1 MSKLTLTALLALS
14 FATAAAPAFAAEATV
29 DDTAKFLAG
38 MPPSPDSPLAP
49 LTKNAAWQEH
59 AHYLDGIFAREEAVH
74 LSKIRAFS
82 QENLTEKHETM
93 LYMFSGPDFLYATSF
108 FPGASTYVLAGLEPP
123 GDIPQIEGLPRSSVD
138 RALSNLHTSMGS
150 LLSLSF
156 FITKNMKTQLAEGP
170 FYGTLPVLYV
180 FMERTGKTVKEVTLV
195 NLEPDGTVQTREA
208 HKGRN
213 LGARAEGASSNGVKI
228 VFSAGKGPDQTLYYF
243 STNIADDSIRRTGLL
258 PFVDKLGTADA
269 FIKSA
274 SYLLHSGSF
283 QTVRNMLLTR
293 SATILED
300 DSGIPLSYFD
310 PKKWRLQPVGHYV
323 GPIGVFSHNYQGNM
337 AELFRKEKPIPID
350 FGIGYRFRKN
360 ESSLLLARKIAPA
373 TSQAETPAHKS
384 AVQEPVAQKPVA
396 QEPAAP
402 APAAPAS
409 AAQGPAAPAA
419 AAQEAAAPAST
430 APASTAPASAAP
442 EPAAHQSA
450 AQEPAAPESA
460 AR

>member
-1 MSKLTLTALLALS
+1 MPKLTLTALLALS
-14 FATAAAPAFAAEATV
+14 LVAFTAPAFAAEATA

-38 MPPSPDSPLAP
+38 MALSADSPLTP

-59 AHYLDGIFAREEAVH
+59 AHYLDTIFAREETVH
-74 LSKIRAFS
+74 LSKIRAFA
-82 QENLTEKHETM
+82 QDNLTDKHETM
-93 LYMFSGPDFLYATSF
+93 LYMFSGPDFLYASSF

-123 GDIPQIEGLPRSSVD
+123 GDIPQIEGLPRGSVD

-180 FMERTGKTVKEVTLV
+180 FMERTGKTIHDVTLV
-195 NLEPDGTVQTREA
+195 SLDADGTVQTREA
-208 HKGRN
+208 HKAKN
-213 LGARAEGASSNGVKI
+213 LGARAEGTSANGVKI
-228 VFSAGKGPDQTLYYF
+228 VFSAGNGPQQTLYYF
-243 STNIADDSIRRTGLL
+243 STNIADDSIKKTGLL
-258 PFVDKLGTADA
+258 PFVDKLGTADS

-283 QTVRNMLLTR
+283 QIVRNMLLNK

-310 PKKWRLQPVGHYV
+310 PKKWHLQPVGHYV
-323 GPIGVFSHNYQGNM
+323 GPIGVFAHNYQGNM

-360 ESSLLLARKIAPA
+360 ESSLLLAKKISPV
-373 TSQAETPAHKS
+373 TSQAETT
-384 AVQEPVAQKPVA
+384 Q
-396 QEPAAP
+396 
-402 APAAPAS
+402 
-409 AAQGPAAPAA
+409 
-419 AAQEAAAPAST
+419 
-430 APASTAPASAAP
+430 
-442 EPAAHQSA
+442 
-450 AQEPAAPESA
+450 
-460 AR
+460 R